1 MKITIQVSFRTPAA
15 ELVTEQVTTT
25 IATAAAWERKF
36 KRRASDLQA
45 GVGIDDL
52 MYMAWHRLNALKR
65 DPRDYDVWLQSVE
78 DFSVV
83 ETENANPTDP
93 TASEGN

>member
-1 MKITIQVSFRTPAA
+1 
-15 ELVTEQVTTT
+15 
-25 IATAAAWERKF
+25 
-36 KRRASDLQA
+36 
-45 GVGIDDL
+45 
-52 MYMAWHRLNALKR
+52 LKR